1 VTEPSPGAGGLRWT
15 PAYVRVRASSV
26 LLVFFA
32 VITAVVVRGVFVSA
46 HRTIAWAFATAL
58 VAALLLPVVN
68 RLDRHLPRVL
78 ALVVTVVGF
87 AVISAGLWAG
97 ARATLV
103 REAEHLKERAP
114 AAASTLEKR
123 YSWAERADLTGR
135 VDALVAHIEKP
146 STGQRL
152 GRAAGTAS
160 AYFVP
165 GILVL
170 FLMVYGPKM
179 VAGGLAQLPE
189 SRRARASRL
198 VSGTVSD
205 ARVQILVAVSQAV
218 VVGLV
223 IGGVSAAVGLEAPFL
238 IGLVAGLLGIVP
250 AVGVVLGS
258 LPAILLATALAS
270 PAAGLGLLA
279 VAVALQAVQ
288 VVLVRP
294 ALRRSVGEVGPALAV
309 IVMLVAYELYGIG
322 GSVFAFVGLVF
333 VMALVRRVGLE
344 HDEGVPT

>member
-1 VTEPSPGAGGLRWT
+1 VTEPSPGTGGLRWT
-15 PAYVRVRASSV
+15 PTYVRVRASSV
-26 LLVFFA
+26 LLVFLA
-32 VITAVVVRGVFVSA
+32 VIAAVVMRDVFVSA

-58 VAALLLPVVN
+58 LAALLLPVVT
-68 RLDRHLPRVL
+68 RLSRHLPHFL
-78 ALVVTVVGF
+78 ALVLTVVGF
-87 AVISAGLWAG
+87 ALISAGLWAG
-97 ARATLV
+97 ARSTVV

-114 AAASTLEKR
+114 TAAATLEKK

-135 VDALVAHIEKP
+135 VDALIAHMKKP
-146 STGQRL
+146 STGQQL

-170 FLMVYGPKM
+170 FLMVYGPRM
-179 VAGGLAQLPE
+179 VSGGVAQLPE
-189 SRRARASRL
+189 ARRARASRL

-205 ARVQILVAVSQAV
+205 ARVQILVALTQAV
-218 VVGLV
+218 AVGFV

-238 IGLVAGLLGIVP
+238 IGFIAGLLGIVP
-250 AVGVVLGS
+250 AVGIVLGS
-258 LPAILLATALAS
+258 LPAVLLAVALAS
-270 PAAGLGLLA
+270 PAAGLALLA

-294 ALRRSVGEVGPALAV
+294 ALRRSVGDVGPALAV
-309 IVMLVAYELYGIG
+309 VVMLIAYELYGIG
-322 GSVFAFVGLVF
+322 GAVYAFVGLVF

-344 HDEGVPT
+344 HDEGELT